1 MKKFFQRNENFFKKS
16 SLDKKIFEIDNSKKK
31 KNFAIN
37 EQKGFF
43 LQIYNFF
50 LNKIE
55 VFNDHSLRESLE
67 EIQGSP
73 ITIGILEE
81 KLGDNKAIIST
92 NNGFEFYVEIC
103 SFVKLSNLKNG
114 DQVLLNGKTFSIIGS
129 MKDYT
134 NHLVNLMK
142 VNLVPNENFAS
153 IGGLRKQIMEI
164 KEVIELPINN
174 PDIFSNIGIIPPKG
188 VILYGEPGTGKTL
201 LAKAVANETKAT
213 FFRIGGSELVQKFL
227 GDGPKLVREIF
238 HSASLH
244 TPSIIFMDE
253 IDAIGTTRFDSFSGG
268 EREIQRTMLELLN
281 QLDGF
286 DPRDDVKIIMATNR
300 IDSLDPALIR
310 PGRIDR
316 KIEFPYPGEKTILEI
331 FKIHTKK
338 MKIDKKFK
346 IENLLTERECFSGAD
361 IKAICTESALLALRD
376 HRLNVEQEDIK
387 NAKNNILKKKK
398 EKFEGVLYN

>member
-1 MKKFFQRNENFFKKS
+1 MKNFFDQNKNFFKKIFFGKNFLVQKNS
-16 SLDKKIFEIDNSKKK
+16 KSKIFL
-31 KNFAIN
+31 KNT
-37 EQKGFF
+37 EQKEIF
-43 LQIYNFF
+43 LQFYNVF
-50 LNKIE
+50 LEKIE
-55 VFNDHSLRESLE
+55 IFADHSLRKSLD

-73 ITIGILEE
+73 VTIGILEE
-81 KLGDNKAIIST
+81 KLEDNKAIIST
-92 NNGFEFYVEIC
+92 NNGFEFYVDIC
-103 SFVKLSNLKNG
+103 SFVKISKLKNG
-114 DQVLLNGKTFSIIGS
+114 DSVLLNGKTFSIIGI
-129 MKDYT
+129 MKDFT
-134 NHLVNLMK
+134 NHLVSLMR
-142 VNLVPNENFAS
+142 VDLAPTETFAS
-153 IGGLRKQIMEI
+153 IGGLLKQIMEI

-238 HSASLH
+238 FSASLH

-286 DPRDDVKIIMATNR
+286 DPRDDIKIIMATNR

-338 MKIDKKFK
+338 MKINKTFK
-346 IENLLTERECFSGAD
+346 VENLLTERECFSGAD

-376 HRLNVEQEDIK
+376 HRLNVEQKDIK
-387 NAKNNILKKKK
+387 KAKNNILKKKK
-398 EKFEGVLYN
+398 EKFEGILYN

>member
-1 MKKFFQRNENFFKKS
+1 
-16 SLDKKIFEIDNSKKK
+16 
-31 KNFAIN
+31 
-37 EQKGFF
+37 
-43 LQIYNFF
+43 
-50 LNKIE
+50 
-55 VFNDHSLRESLE
+55 
-67 EIQGSP
+67 
-73 ITIGILEE
+73 
-81 KLGDNKAIIST
+81 
-92 NNGFEFYVEIC
+92 
-103 SFVKLSNLKNG
+103 
-114 DQVLLNGKTFSIIGS
+114 

-134 NHLVNLMK
+134 NHLVSLMK

-387 NAKNNILKKKK
+387 KAKNNILKKKK